1 MAAHVVTG
9 AFSYTGKYIAR
20 RLLAEGHT
28 LRTLTGRPRPD
39 DPLASEIEAF
49 PLDFANPAALAD
61 AMRGAD
67 TLYNTYWIR
76 FERGAVTFE
85 QAVENSRALVAAAV
99 DAGVRRIVHVSAMS
113 ASSASPLAYFRGKG
127 LVEEAIHASGLSYG
141 ILRPSLVFGL
151 GDVLVNNIAWTLRR
165 MPVMAA
171 ASGGRFEFQPVYV
184 DDVAEIAVAAG
195 REDADVTWDAVG
207 PERYTTPELIHLVAD
222 AIGRRAFVM
231 PLPPRLFLASS
242 WFLGLLLR
250 DVIMTRDELASLMGG
265 LLVSPD
271 PPRGRTSLREWAR
284 ENAPSLGRGY
294 ASEVARHYR

>member
-1 MAAHVVTG
+1 MATHMVTG

-20 RLLAEGHT
+20 RLLAEGHA
-28 LRTLTGRPRPD
+28 LRTLTGRPRSD
-39 DPLASEIEAF
+39 DPLASEIEAH
-49 PLDFANPAALAD
+49 PLDFANPAALAE

-76 FERGAVTFE
+76 FARGPVTFE
-85 QAVENSRALVAAAV
+85 RAVENSRALIDAAV
-99 DAGVRRIVHVSAMS
+99 NAGVRRIVHVSVTN

-127 LVEEAIHASGLSYG
+127 LVEEAVHASGLSYG
-141 ILRPSLVFGL
+141 IVRPTLVFGP

-171 ASGGRFEFQPVYV
+171 ASGGPYEFQPVYV
-184 DDVAEIAVAAG
+184 DDVAETAVDAG

-207 PERYTTPELIHLVAD
+207 PDRITTPGLIHLVGD
-222 AIGRRAFVM
+222 AIGRRAFVT
-231 PLPPRLFLASS
+231 PLPPKLFLASS
-242 WFLGLLLR
+242 SMLGLLLR
-250 DVIMTRDELASLMGG
+250 DVIMTREELAALMGG
-265 LLVSPD
+265 LLVSAD

-284 ENAPSLGRGY
+284 ENADSLGRRY

>member
-1 MAAHVVTG
+1 MATHVVTG
-9 AFSYTGKYIAR
+9 AFSYTGKYISR

-28 LRTLTGRPRPD
+28 LRTLTGRPRSG
-39 DPLASEIEAF
+39 DPLAAEIEAF
-49 PLDFANPAALAD
+49 PLDFANPAALTE

-76 FERGAVTFE
+76 FARGPVTFE
-85 QAVENSRALVAAAV
+85 RAIENTRALVGAAV
-99 DAGVRRIVHVSAMS
+99 DAGVRRIVHVSVTN
-113 ASSASPLAYFRGKG
+113 ASPASPLAYFRGKG
-127 LVEEAIHASGLSYG
+127 LVEETIHASGLSYG
-141 ILRPSLVFGL
+141 IVRPTLVFGL
-151 GDVLVNNIAWTLRR
+151 EDVLVNNIAWTLRR

-195 REDADVTWDAVG
+195 REDASVTWDAVG
-207 PERYTTPELIHLVAD
+207 PDRITTTELIHLVAG
-222 AIGRRAFVM
+222 AIGRRAFVT

-242 WFLGLLLR
+242 RFLGLLLR

-265 LLVSPD
+265 LLTSPD

-284 ENAPSLGRGY
+284 ENAASLGRRY

>member
-1 MAAHVVTG
+1 MATHVVTG

-28 LRTLTGRPRPD
+28 LRTLTGRPRSD
-39 DPLASEIEAF
+39 DPLAAEIEAF
-49 PLDFANPAALAD
+49 PLDFANTAALAN

-76 FERGAVTFE
+76 FARGAITFE
-85 QAVENSRALVAAAV
+85 GAIENSRALIAAAV

-127 LVEEAIHASGLSYG
+127 LIEEAIHASGLSYG
-141 ILRPSLVFGL
+141 IVRPSLVFGL

-184 DDVAEIAVAAG
+184 NDVAEIAVAAG
-195 REDADVTWDAVG
+195 REDANVTWDAVG
-207 PERYTTPELIHLVAD
+207 PDRYTTPELIHLVAE

-242 WFLGLLLR
+242 TLLGLLLH
-250 DVIMTRDELASLMGG
+250 DVIMTKDELASLTGG

-284 ENAPSLGRGY
+284 ENASMLGRKY

>member
-1 MAAHVVTG
+1 MAVHVVTG

-28 LRTLTGRPRPD
+28 LRTLTGRPRRD
-39 DPLASEIEAF
+39 DPLSAQLEAF
-49 PLDFANPAALAD
+49 PLDFDNPAALAE

-76 FERGAVTFE
+76 FARGAVTFE
-85 QAVENSRALVAAAV
+85 GAVENSRALIGAAA
-99 DAGVRRIVHVSAMS
+99 DAGVRRIVHVSAMNAS
-113 ASSASPLAYFRGKG
+113 AASPLAYFRGKG

-151 GDVLVNNIAWTLRR
+151 EDVLVNNIAWTLRR

-195 REDADVTWDAVG
+195 REDGNVTWDAVG
-207 PERYTTPELIHLVAD
+207 PERYTTRELIHLVAD
-222 AIGRRAFVM
+222 AIGRRAFVT
-231 PLPPRLFLASS
+231 PLPPRLLLASS
-242 WFLGLLLR
+242 TMLGFLLR

-265 LLVSPD
+265 LLVSAE

-284 ENAPSLGRGY
+284 ENAASLGRRY

>member
-1 MAAHVVTG
+1 MATHVVTG

-28 LRTLTGRPRPD
+28 LRTLTGRPRSD
-39 DPLASEIEAF
+39 EPLASEIETF
-49 PLDFANPAALAD
+49 PLDFANPATLAD

-85 QAVENSRALVAAAV
+85 QAVENSRALIAAAV

-207 PERYTTPELIHLVAD
+207 PDRYTTPELIHLVAD

-242 WFLGLLLR
+242 TLLGLLLR

-265 LLVSPD
+265 LLVSPE

-284 ENAPSLGRGY
+284 ENASSLGRKY

>member
-28 LRTLTGRPRPD
+28 LRTLTGRPRSD
-39 DPLASEIEAF
+39 EPLASEIETF
-49 PLDFANPAALAD
+49 PLDFSNTAALTD

-76 FERGAVTFE
+76 FERGAVTFG
-85 QAVENSRALVAAAV
+85 QAVENSRALIAAAV

-250 DVIMTRDELASLMGG
+250 DVIMTRDELASLMDG
-265 LLVSPD
+265 LLVPPD

-284 ENAPSLGRGY
+284 ENAPALGRGY

>member
-1 MAAHVVTG
+1 MATHVVTG

-28 LRTLTGRPRPD
+28 LRTLTGRPRSD
-39 DPLASEIEAF
+39 DPLASGIEAF
-49 PLDFANPAALAD
+49 PLDFANPAVLAD

-85 QAVENSRALVAAAV
+85 QAVENSRALIAAAV

-151 GDVLVNNIAWTLRR
+151 GDVLINNIAWTLRR

-207 PERYTTPELIHLVAD
+207 PERYTTPSSSTSSPTPSA
-222 AIGRRAFVM
+222 AAPSSCRSRRASSS
-231 PLPPRLFLASS
+231 PPPRCSASCS
-242 WFLGLLLR
+242 
-250 DVIMTRDELASLMGG
+250 VT
-265 LLVSPD
+265 
-271 PPRGRTSLREWAR
+271 
-284 ENAPSLGRGY
+284 
-294 ASEVARHYR
+294 

>member
-39 DPLASEIEAF
+39 DPLASEIEGF
-49 PLDFANPAALAD
+49 PLDFSNTAALTD

-85 QAVENSRALVAAAV
+85 QAVENSLALIAAAV

-113 ASSASPLAYFRGKG
+113 ASPASPLAYFRGKG

-242 WFLGLLLR
+242 TLLGFLLR

-284 ENAPSLGRGY
+284 ENASSLGRRY